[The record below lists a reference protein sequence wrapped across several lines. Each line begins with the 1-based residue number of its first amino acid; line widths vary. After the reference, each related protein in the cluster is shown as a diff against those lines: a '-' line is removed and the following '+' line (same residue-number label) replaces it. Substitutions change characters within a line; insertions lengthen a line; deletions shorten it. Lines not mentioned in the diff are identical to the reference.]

1 MGYWNFSETSTLL
14 SRIQYTSGSRM
25 DRPFQLTLGGRE
37 AVRSYDEDAFPGA
50 RRFLATLEQRIPFP
64 GLSVGF
70 ADLGLAGFVD
80 AGKMWAGSVPY
91 GADSEWEAGVGAG
104 LRIGLPAGGH
114 NVLRIDFSLPLTGQR
129 EEKGV
134 VFRLYTELFGLL
146 DRRAWPTQTERSR
159 WYGVDPDLT
168 TRPVNPLAGN

>member
-1 MGYWNFSETSTLL
+1 
-14 SRIQYTSGSRM
+14 M

-37 AVRSYDEDAFPGA
+37 AVRGYNEDAFPGA
-50 RRFLATLEQRIPFP
+50 RRLLATLEQRLPFP
-64 GLSVGF
+64 RFDISF
-70 ADLGLAGFVD
+70 MDLGLAAFVD
-80 AGKMWAGSVPY
+80 AGKVWAGDVPY
-91 GADSEWEAGVGAG
+91 GVTSGWEAGVGVG
-104 LRIGLPAGGH
+104 IRMGIPAGGQ
-114 NVLRIDFSLPLTGQR
+114 NVLRADLGLPLTGQR

-168 TRPVNPLAGN
+168 MRPVNPLAGN